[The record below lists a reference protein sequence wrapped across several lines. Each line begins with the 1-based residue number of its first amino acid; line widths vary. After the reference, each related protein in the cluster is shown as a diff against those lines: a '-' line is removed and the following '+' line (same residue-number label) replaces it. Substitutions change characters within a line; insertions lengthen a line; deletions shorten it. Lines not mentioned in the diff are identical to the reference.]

1 MILEALII
9 TKIDY
14 LIHFRNLNLIPQL
27 GGATVDLS
35 LKGPSGSNHGYNFN
49 NSQLVS
55 VDDDDNAENAIITFL
70 EYQVLIGN
78 RKWLKEKNFIEIPQ
92 EVEEKML
99 SQEKLGHTALLVA
112 INGK

>member
-1 MILEALII
+1 M
-9 TKIDY
+9 
-14 LIHFRNLNLIPQL
+14 IPQL

-49 NSQLVS
+49 TTQLVS
-55 VDDDDNAENAIITFL
+55 VDDDDNAENDIITFL

>member
-1 MILEALII
+1 M
-9 TKIDY
+9 
-14 LIHFRNLNLIPQL
+14 
-27 GGATVDLS
+27 
-35 LKGPSGSNHGYNFN
+35 
-49 NSQLVS
+49 VS